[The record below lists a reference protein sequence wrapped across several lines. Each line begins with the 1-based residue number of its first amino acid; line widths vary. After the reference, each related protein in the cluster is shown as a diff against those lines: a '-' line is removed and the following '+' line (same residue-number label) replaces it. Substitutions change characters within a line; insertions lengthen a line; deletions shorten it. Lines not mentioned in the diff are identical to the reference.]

1 MRAGFVRPL
10 AGAATVTGLAVGSP
24 GAAATAASAQDTAA
38 AAAPATPDAAAAS
51 AAPAARDTTAASA
64 AGFAWIYIRDPQQQ
78 RGSLLLVQ
86 DPLTPV
92 QSWASG
98 SGRNG
103 HYDDCERSAGPIPYG
118 SWPVI
123 ATSANWPGSV
133 VRGPVLRLHDAVC
146 HDGVTRRTELFVHS
160 TYPWSASHYQ
170 SEGCVKVSSKGTPST
185 ASGDVRAV
193 YDAYFKHGGPTRFV
207 VAFGS

>member
-24 GAAATAASAQDTAA
+24 GAAAGVAAAATPEPAATPAAAAIPGAPGTTAA
-38 AAAPATPDAAAAS
+38 AA
-51 AAPAARDTTAASA
+51 TTYS
-64 AGFAWIYIRDPQQQ
+64 WVYIRTPNQQ

-86 DPLTPV
+86 DPLVPV

-123 ATSANWPGSV
+123 DTSANWPGSA
-133 VRGPVLRLHDAVC
+133 VRGPVLRLHDAIC

-160 TYPWSASHYQ
+160 TYPWSAGHYQ

-193 YDAYFKHGGPTRFV
+193 YDAYFKHGRPTHFV